1 VLSPSSKNSNLN
13 LLDFSKVG
21 LSTLSDTSAFKKT
34 QYFSKVSPQSL
45 YSSNNFEDKYSK
57 ISDLYLKSSGT
68 LDSYNYG
75 TFRQHNYTTSA
86 SNQYKQGLIDKKS
99 VDKILDY
106 NYNVKDNINP
116 SFSNESVN
124 LLENASSSNASMLNN
139 LYGDVN
145 ATNLNVSI
153 SSENPTLQNSNNST
167 SDAKGHANS
176 LKYSTLGKATSLN
189 VKTLSDLQE
198 LKSNSLPYQ
207 YENESPRTFKFKEP
221 SSSNL
226 SFLSS
231 EKNVR
236 LIDSINPTK
245 FNPSISNS
253 SNNLEELVA
262 DSIGESI
269 VPNMSS
275 IYSSSKNG

>member
-1 VLSPSSKNSNLN
+1 
-13 LLDFSKVG
+13 
-21 LSTLSDTSAFKKT
+21 
-34 QYFSKVSPQSL
+34 
-45 YSSNNFEDKYSK
+45 
-57 ISDLYLKSSGT
+57 
-68 LDSYNYG
+68 
-75 TFRQHNYTTSA
+75 
-86 SNQYKQGLIDKKS
+86 
-99 VDKILDY
+99 
-106 NYNVKDNINP
+106 
-116 SFSNESVN
+116 
-124 LLENASSSNASMLNN
+124 MLNN

-176 LKYSTLGKATSLN
+176 LKYSTLGKAASLN